1 MGLISLRLLHHNKE
15 PAMKV
20 HISHVVKA
28 IEALNRIEKASMK
41 QFEDPRFVGTLQA
54 EALIAMWPLK
64 HAIENSK
71 VEVTVEGEV

>member
-1 MGLISLRLLHHNKE
+1 
-15 PAMKV
+15 MKV

-28 IEALNRIEKASMK
+28 IEALSKIEKANMK